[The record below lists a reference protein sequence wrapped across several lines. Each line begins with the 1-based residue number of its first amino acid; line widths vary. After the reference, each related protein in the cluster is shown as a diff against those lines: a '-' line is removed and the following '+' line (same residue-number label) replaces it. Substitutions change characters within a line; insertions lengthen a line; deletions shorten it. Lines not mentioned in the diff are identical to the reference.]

1 MVTMEACSSITQI
14 ALTDRTAEDKKN
26 CEAKRLG
33 DKFMIAVPAK

>member
-1 MVTMEACSSITQI
+1 MEACSNITQI

-33 DKFMIAVPAK
+33 GKFVIAVPSK